1 MGKINYFN
9 YFTEIE
15 NYFLK
20 KRKKGTIISPLDW
33 ALIETWKEMK
43 IPLHVVIR
51 GIEKAFENFEKKEKK
66 FSRINSLYYCN
77 QSVLEEFEKYIL
89 STQDS
94 PQQNDQVQNT
104 EITEEI
110 KKEKLTNF
118 LNELIDK
125 LSKTKNSQE
134 LCLRIRKRLETI
146 SKEME
151 TPDIEI
157 IERIGRNLKEI
168 DDLVVEHLKRLISE
182 SENRELKK
190 EVKKELRKYKG
201 EIPQKMYSNLVEK
214 VFKRKLKEKFG
225 IGELSVLDLMQ

>member
-51 GIEKAFENFEKKEKK
+51 GIERAFENFEKREKK

-77 QSVLEEFEKYIL
+77 QPVLEEFEKYIL

-104 EITEEI
+104 KITEEI

-134 LCLRIRKRLETI
+134 VCTRIKKRVEGL
-146 SKEME
+146 SREME
-151 TPDIEI
+151 NPDIEK
-157 IERIGRNLKEI
+157 IEKNLKEI
-168 DDLVVEHLKRLISE
+168 DDLVVEHLNKMISE
-182 SENRELKK
+182 SERKELKK
-190 EVKKELRKYKG
+190 ETRKELRKYRG
-201 EIPQKMYSNLVEK
+201 EIPQKMYSNLLEK